1 MNLSIGD
8 NQLVAVVGESGCGKS
23 TLALSII
30 GLLSRPPAI
39 VESGAIEYKDVDL
52 LAINKT
58 KLREY
63 RGTEIAMIFQEPLT
77 SLNPVY
83 RVGDQIA
90 EAIMIRD
97 LRKAKHLADVPESD
111 FMQKT
116 YKVDTPKISRLPRFR
131 RRIPE
136 ELKKE
141 IIDYLK
147 LVRIGDPE
155 QVMERYPFELSGGM
169 RQRIMI
175 AMALSQ
181 KPALLVADEPTT
193 ALDVTTQ
200 AQVLKLMKELM
211 TEVNTSI
218 LLITHDLAVAS
229 QVADRVI
236 VMYAGDVVEDAN
248 VYDLFSDPLHPY
260 TKGLLS
266 CIPSGSKDETT
277 LKPIP
282 GSVPNLKKLPVGCKF
297 APRCPYVMEICK
309 RKTAKAARG
318 KTQSQSIV
326 FSLWPM
332 NLWKARMTFSLLA
345 ILRNISRFVVVSIR
359 FHVRV
364 RNSLEPWMGS
374 RYLYPGGRLLL
385 SLVSQDAGKRLSLEL
400 SLLLTPPTSGQII
413 FNGIDIMQ
421 EQGKFQE
428 IIPGHPNGLPGSR
441 FFSRSSS

>member
-1 MNLSIGD
+1 VE
-8 NQLVAVVGESGCGKS
+8 NQLIAVVGESGCGKS

-39 VESGAIEYKDVDL
+39 VESGAIEYKEVDL
-52 LAINKT
+52 LAINNT
-58 KLREY
+58 RMREY

-97 LRKAKHLADVPESD
+97 LRKAKHLADFPQSE

-136 ELKKE
+136 ELKKQ

-147 LVRIGDPE
+147 LVRIADPE

-169 RQRIMI
+169 RQRVMI

-211 TEVNTSI
+211 TEVKTSI

-236 VMYAGDVVEDAN
+236 VMYAGDVVEDAS

-266 CIPSGSKDETT
+266 CIPAGSKDETV

-282 GSVPNLKKLPVGCKF
+282 GSVPNLTKLPIGCKF
-297 APRCPYVMEICK
+297 APRCPYVMEVCK
-309 RKTAKAARG
+309 TRPPKLVEAKPNH
-318 KTQSQSIV
+318 K
-326 FSLWPM
+326 
-332 NLWKARMTFSLLA
+332 
-345 ILRNISRFVVVSIR
+345 VSC
-359 FHVRV
+359 F
-364 RNSLEPWMGS
+364 
-374 RYLYPGGRLLL
+374 LY
-385 SLVSQDAGKRLSLEL
+385 
-400 SLLLTPPTSGQII
+400 GQ
-413 FNGIDIMQ
+413 
-421 EQGKFQE
+421 
-428 IIPGHPNGLPGSR
+428 
-441 FFSRSSS
+441 

>member
-1 MNLSIGD
+1 MAQELISVRDLTIAYQTEAGSFRALDHVDLDIHENELI
-8 NQLVAVVGESGCGKS
+8 AVVGESGCGKS

-52 LAINKT
+52 LSINKT

-97 LRKAKHLADVPESD
+97 LRKAKHVADVPESD
-111 FMQKT
+111 FMQKA
-116 YKVDTPKISRLPRFR
+116 YKVDTPKVSRLPRFR

-193 ALDVTTQ
+193 AVDVTTQ

-229 QVADRVI
+229 QVADRIV
-236 VMYAGDVVEDAN
+236 VMYAGDIVEDAG
-248 VYDLFSDPLHPY
+248 VYDMFSEPLHPY
-260 TKGLLS
+260 SKGLLS
-266 CIPSGSKDETT
+266 CIPSGSKDKTR

-282 GSVPNLKKLPVGCKF
+282 GSVPNLAIEQVGCKY
-297 APRCPYVMEICK
+297 ASRCPNVMAICATK
-309 RKTAKAARG
+309 KPRLIEAKPG
-318 KTQSQSIV
+318 
-326 FSLWPM
+326 
-332 NLWKARMTFSLLA
+332 
-345 ILRNISRFVVVSIR
+345 
-359 FHVRV
+359 HRV
-364 RNSLEPWMGS
+364 RC
-374 RYLYPGGRLLL
+374 
-385 SLVSQDAGKRLSLEL
+385 
-400 SLLLTPPTSGQII
+400 
-413 FNGIDIMQ
+413 F
-421 EQGKFQE
+421 
-428 IIPGHPNGLPGSR
+428 
-441 FFSRSSS
+441 